1 MLLSRRD
8 PRTAFCVCL
17 PADLTA
23 SPEEPMKYSFAGAL
37 ASVLLLGIAAEA
49 IADPITITVDRRIVF
64 AAAPRRVVVEDQRAD
79 ALVATATPSAG
90 EGVGMSTAELT

>member
-1 MLLSRRD
+1 VDFGDCFRFYVLNKRKTLPNIRRALLLPRRD

-37 ASVLLLGIAAEA
+37 ASVLLLGIAA
-49 IADPITITVDRRIVF
+49 DVIT
-64 AAAPRRVVVEDQRAD
+64 
-79 ALVATATPSAG
+79 S
-90 EGVGMSTAELT
+90 SK